1 MNSKSVVLSAL
12 MLAASVSSPTFAQ
25 QAPDPQVRLAEIDID
40 PTQLESYK
48 AALKEEIDASV
59 RAEPGVLAL
68 YAVAEKDNPT
78 KIRVFEIYANQ
89 EAYEAHLE
97 MAHFKK
103 YKSVT
108 QDMVKSL
115 KLIETVPIMLGAK
128 GK

>member
-12 MLAASVSSPTFAQ
+12 MLAASVSSPAFAQ

-48 AALKEEIDASV
+48 AALKEEIDASI

-97 MAHFKK
+97 TAHFKK
-103 YKSVT
+103 YKAVT
-108 QDMVKSL
+108 QDIVKSL

>member
-1 MNSKSVVLSAL
+1 MNIKSLVLSAL

-48 AALKEEIDASV
+48 AALKEEIDASI
-59 RAEPGVLAL
+59 RAEPGVLSL
-68 YAVAEKDNPT
+68 YAVAEKDSPT
-78 KIRVFEIYANQ
+78 KIRIFEIYANQ

-97 MAHFKK
+97 TAHFKK
-103 YKSVT
+103 YKAVT
-108 QDMVKSL
+108 QEMVKSL

>member
-1 MNSKSVVLSAL
+1 MNMKSFVLSAL

-48 AALKEEIDASV
+48 TALKEELDASI

-103 YKSVT
+103 YKAVT

>member
-78 KIRVFEIYANQ
+78 RIRVFEIYVNQ
-89 EAYEAHLE
+89 AAY
-97 MAHFKK
+97 
-103 YKSVT
+103 
-108 QDMVKSL
+108 
-115 KLIETVPIMLGAK
+115 
-128 GK
+128 

>member
-1 MNSKSVVLSAL
+1 MNSKSMVLSAL

-78 KIRVFEIYANQ
+78 RIRVFEIYANQ

-97 MAHFKK
+97 TAHFKK
-103 YKSVT
+103 YKAVT

>member
-78 KIRVFEIYANQ
+78 RIRVFEIYVNQ

-97 MAHFKK
+97 TAHFKK
-103 YKSVT
+103 YKAVT

>member
-89 EAYEAHLE
+89 EAYEAHLKT
-97 MAHFKK
+97 AHFKK
-103 YKSVT
+103 YKAVT

>member
-78 KIRVFEIYANQ
+78 RIRVFEIYVNQ

-97 MAHFKK
+97 TAHFRK
-103 YKSVT
+103 YKAVT

>member
-97 MAHFKK
+97 TAHFKK
-103 YKSVT
+103 YKAVT

-115 KLIETVPIMLGAK
+115 KLIETVPIILGAK

>member
-12 MLAASVSSPTFAQ
+12 MLAASVSIPTFAQ

-68 YAVAEKDNPT
+68 YAVAEKDNLT
-78 KIRVFEIYANQ
+78 RIRVFEIYANQ

-97 MAHFKK
+97 TAHFKK
-103 YKSVT
+103 YKAVT

>member
-78 KIRVFEIYANQ
+78 RIRVFEIYANQ

-97 MAHFKK
+97 TAHFKK
-103 YKSVT
+103 YKAVT

>member
-1 MNSKSVVLSAL
+1 MNIKSLVFSAL
-12 MLAASVSSPTFAQ
+12 MLAASISSPTFAQ

-48 AALKEEIDASV
+48 AALKEEIDASI
-59 RAEPGVLAL
+59 RAEPGVLSL

-89 EAYEAHLE
+89 ESYEAHLE
-97 MAHFKK
+97 TAHFKK

-108 QDMVKSL
+108 QEMVKSL